1 MGQPQVH
8 EQPNNNPI
16 STSNVSTDSWKADYD
31 EQVRAWHAE
40 SAEARARAVKER
52 TRWEVIRA
60 AEKEK
65 AALEPH
71 ESEWESVA
79 KKDEGSALVPGV
91 PEANVR
97 HSMFCLSSSQSRT
110 SVYSWRISTDLAN
123 MCKEKQ
129 AMIHKNGMISTLQRH
144 PPSRQ

>member
-1 MGQPQVH
+1 MRKQAPNPALGTEKDGHEAAGKPQAH
-8 EQPNNNPI
+8 EQPSDDPI
-16 STSNVSTDSWKADYD
+16 SASNVSADSWKAGYD

-52 TRWEVIRA
+52 TRWEAIRA

-79 KKDEGSALVPGV
+79 KKDESSVVVPDV

-97 HSMFCLSSSQSRT
+97 HPVFYQVLNPEL
-110 SVYSWRISTDLAN
+110 LAI
-123 MCKEKQ
+123 
-129 AMIHKNGMISTLQRH
+129 AR
-144 PPSRQ
+144 

>member
-1 MGQPQVH
+1 MRKLAPNPALGTEKDGHEAAGKPQAH
-8 EQPNNNPI
+8 EQPSDDPI
-16 STSNVSTDSWKADYD
+16 SASNVSADSWKAGYD

-52 TRWEVIRA
+52 TRWEAIRA

-79 KKDEGSALVPGV
+79 KKDESSVVVPDV

-97 HSMFCLSSSQSRT
+97 HPVFYQVLNPEL
-110 SVYSWRISTDLAN
+110 LAI
-123 MCKEKQ
+123 
-129 AMIHKNGMISTLQRH
+129 AR
-144 PPSRQ
+144 